1 MFERFTDRA
10 RRVMTLAN
18 QEALRLGHNHIG
30 TEHLLLGMVKEG
42 SGSAALV
49 LGAFDIDLGTV
60 RHKCE
65 QMGHGP
71 SKTPPPAK
79 LAPTERYARVINY
92 AIDEA
97 TSLSNNY
104 VGSEHLLLGLL
115 REPEGT
121 AARVLENLNLKLEDV
136 RNATLELLGR
146 APEAKDKLLDK
157 AMKDL
162 ALHLADETLDPAKV
176 RVVAEGLINAGWRPQ
191 Q

>member
-18 QEALRLGHNHIG
+18 QEAQRLGHNHVG
-30 TEHLLLGMVKEG
+30 TEHMLLGMVKEAT
-42 SGSAALV
+42 GSAALV
-49 LGAFDIDLGTV
+49 LREFNLDVATV
-60 RHKCE
+60 RTKCE

-71 SKTPPPAK
+71 SKTPPPAR
-79 LAPTERYARVINY
+79 LAQTERYARVVGY

-97 TSLSNNY
+97 TRLSNNY
-104 VGSEHLLLGLL
+104 VGPEHLLLGLS

-121 AARVLENLNLKLEDV
+121 AARVLANLNLKLDDV
-136 RNATLELLGR
+136 RRATRELLGH
-146 APEAKDKLLDK
+146 APQAKDKLLAQ
-157 AMKDL
+157 AMKDR
-162 ALHLADETLDPAKV
+162 ALHLADESVDPANV